1 VGDKTSTNIQELSKN
16 FPRIS
21 KNFPR
26 ISKMSVVELPV
37 ASAVESKTALEPV
50 EVEAVLASLKT
61 LETADLFKVLKQALA
76 AAEKRSTAAAP
87 RGKAAAAAKKAGS
100 MPKGVVPP
108 QLRKPRAWVDFTL
121 HHALENGWESFTVF
135 QTKKDKETGEKID
148 EEIEMS
154 ASVLHEGAHVYDG
167 SVTEKTP
174 AGKQLI
180 HKDAMSLSKQRW
192 APKDKKGTHGELYAE
207 FETAY
212 VEEEVDVPEAA
223 SVASSKVVV
232 KMTSAEKTAAAEAKK
247 EAKALE
253 TAAKKEAKALEAA
266 AKKAEKAV
274 EAAAKKEAKELEKA
288 EKKAE
293 KEAAKKPSAKAPV
306 PAAAVKKASLAGAK
320 VPAAASAA
328 AASVVKAA
336 VKKPVAA
343 AAAKKEEWSC
353 PSDGMVHPWPYKG
366 KQYLRNSDNEVWL
379 KGADGG
385 CGEWQGVYLP
395 AEDRIDDS
403 VAEPV
408 FEDEE

>member
-1 VGDKTSTNIQELSKN
+1 
-16 FPRIS
+16 
-21 KNFPR
+21 
-26 ISKMSVVELPV
+26 MSAELPV
-37 ASAVESKTALEPV
+37 ASAVESKTAADPV
-50 EVEAVLASLKT
+50 EMEVVLATLKS
-61 LETADLFKVLKQALA
+61 LETADLFKVMKQALA

-87 RGKAAAAAKKAGS
+87 RGARAAAAKKAGS

-121 HHALENGWESFTVF
+121 RHALENGWESFTVF

-154 ASVLHEGAHVYDG
+154 ESVLHEGAHVYDG

-192 APKDKKGTHGELYAE
+192 APKDKKGTHPELYAE
-207 FETAY
+207 FEASY

-266 AKKAEKAV
+266 AKKAEK
-274 EAAAKKEAKELEKA
+274 EAEKEA
-288 EKKAE
+288 KKAE
-293 KEAAKKPSAKAPV
+293 KETSKPVVKAPV
-306 PAAAVKKASLAGAK
+306 AAVKKAA
-320 VPAAASAA
+320 PAPAPAPTPAEPVA
-328 AASVVKAA
+328 E
-336 VKKPVAA
+336 KPVAKKPTRKV
-343 AAAKKEEWSC
+343 AKVEDV
-353 PSDGMVHPWPYKG
+353 PSDGMVHPWTYKS
-366 KQYLRNSDNEVWL
+366 KKYLRNADGETWTV
-379 KGADGG
+379 GADGG
-385 CGEWQGVYLP
+385 VGKWVGLYDIKGDNLDISAP
-395 AEDRIDDS
+395 
-403 VAEPV
+403 EPV
-408 FEDEE
+408 FEDDE